1 MKALSPRID
10 KATRPKSEHPLLQ
23 RLGVEGAI
31 RRKRSTLADVAKLAG
46 VSAVTVSRALRQ
58 PDMVSSALRDRVD
71 AAVSELAYVPDV
83 AASRL
88 ASARTHSIG
97 VIVSSLTN
105 GVFADY
111 LRALHD
117 TLLPA
122 GFQVVVFSSR
132 YSSTEEEKA
141 IATLIGQHPEAII
154 IAGIDQTPHARRLL
168 ERSGVPVV
176 QTFELTDDPID
187 INVGLSQR
195 NAGYAATRFLIDQG
209 HRRIGYIAARL
220 DARAHARMA
229 GYNRAMEE
237 ACLDVDGLVSTTP
250 RPSSVG
256 AGGDMISAILDRR
269 PDLEALFCCD
279 DNLALGALF
288 ECQRRGIA
296 VPDRIS
302 IIGFNDLEF
311 AACAHPPIS
320 SVATP
325 RYEMGRLAA
334 EIVMKIIETGERP
347 ANRRI
352 DVGFAIRERGSTHR
366 PARPQPRRALSE

>member
-1 MKALSPRID
+1 MKALSRRID
-10 KATRPKSEHPLLQ
+10 KSAPLQSNIPFARPCGE
-23 RLGVEGAI
+23 GVI

-58 PDMVSSALRDRVD
+58 PGMVSAALRDRID

-168 ERSGVPVV
+168 ERSGVPVI

-195 NAGYAATRFLIDQG
+195 QAGYEATRFLINQG
-209 HRRIGYIAARL
+209 HRKIGYIAARL

-229 GYNRAMEE
+229 GYHRAMEE
-237 ACLDVDGLVSTTP
+237 ARLDVSGLVSTTP
-250 RPSSVG
+250 RPSSMS
-256 AGGDMISAILDRR
+256 AGGELISSILDRR
-269 PDLEALFCCD
+269 ADLEALFCCD

-288 ECQRRGIA
+288 ECQRRGIV

-325 RYEMGRLAA
+325 RYEMGRLAS
-334 EIVMKIIETGERP
+334 EIVMTIIETGERP

-352 DVGFAIRERGSTHR
+352 DVGFAIRERGSTL
-366 PARPQPRRALSE
+366 PLARPQSRRVLSE

>member
-1 MKALSPRID
+1 MNDGGKPF
-10 KATRPKSEHPLLQ
+10 SEA
-23 RLGVEGAI
+23 AI
-31 RRKRSTLADVAKLAG
+31 RRRRNTLADVAKLAG

-58 PDMVSSALRDRVD
+58 PKMVSPALRQRIN
-71 AAVSELAYVPDV
+71 AAVAELAYVPDV

-88 ASARTHSIG
+88 ASTRTYTIG
-97 VIVSSLTN
+97 VIVSSLSN

-111 LRALHD
+111 LRALQD

-132 YSSTEEEKA
+132 YSPVEEEKV

-195 NAGYAATRFLIDQG
+195 DAGYAASRFLIDQG
-209 HRRIGYIAARL
+209 HRRIGFVAARM
-220 DARAHARMA
+220 DTRARARMA
-229 GYNRAMEE
+229 GYQRAMDE
-237 ACLDVDGLVSTTP
+237 AQLDTRGLVATTL
-250 RPSSVG
+250 RPSGATVG
-256 AGGDMISAILDRR
+256 GELSAAILDSR
-269 PDLEALFCCD
+269 PDVDALFCCD

-288 ECQRRGIA
+288 ECQRREIA
-296 VPDRIS
+296 VPDQLS

-311 AACAHPPIS
+311 AARAHPPIS

-325 RYEMGRLAA
+325 RSEMGRLAA
-334 EIVMKIIETGERP
+334 EIVMKIIDTGERP
-347 ANRRI
+347 AERRV
-352 DVGFAIRERGSTHR
+352 DVGFAIRARGSTR
-366 PARPQPRRALSE
+366 SAVPQELPRADAYRV

>member
-1 MKALSPRID
+1 M
-10 KATRPKSEHPLLQ
+10 
-23 RLGVEGAI
+23 
-31 RRKRSTLADVAKLAG
+31 AG
-46 VSAVTVSRALRQ
+46 VSAVTVSRALRR
-58 PDMVSSALRDRVD
+58 PEMVSAALRDRID

-122 GFQVVVFSSR
+122 GFQVVIFSTR
-132 YSSTEEEKA
+132 YSSTEEEKV

-168 ERSGVPVV
+168 EHSGVPVV

-187 INVGLSQR
+187 VNVGLSQR
-195 NAGYAATRFLIDQG
+195 QAGYEATRFLIERG

-220 DARAHARMA
+220 DARAHARLA
-229 GYNRAMEE
+229 GYTRAMSE
-237 ACLDVDGLVSTTP
+237 AGLNMDGLVATTP
-250 RPSSVG
+250 RPSAVG
-256 AGGDMISAILDRR
+256 VGSELLCTILQAHG
-269 PDLEALFCCD
+269 DLEALFCCD

-288 ECQRRGIA
+288 ECQRRNIP
-296 VPDRIS
+296 VPDEIS

-311 AACAHPPIS
+311 AACAHPPLS

-334 EIVMKIIETGERP
+334 EIVMKMIETGERP
-347 ANRRI
+347 AERRI
-352 DVGFAIRERGSTHR
+352 DVGFSIRERGSTSR
-366 PARPQPRRALSE
+366 RLGAVTRRAISE

>member
-1 MKALSPRID
+1 M
-10 KATRPKSEHPLLQ
+10 
-23 RLGVEGAI
+23 
-31 RRKRSTLADVAKLAG
+31 AG
-46 VSAVTVSRALRQ
+46 VSAVTVSRALRR
-58 PDMVSSALRDRVD
+58 PEMVSAALRERVD
-71 AAVSELAYVPDV
+71 AAVRELAYVPDV

-111 LRALHD
+111 LRALHN

-122 GFQVVVFSSR
+122 GFQVVIFSTR
-132 YSSTEEEKA
+132 YSSTEEEKV

-168 ERSGVPVV
+168 EHSGVPVV

-195 NAGYAATRFLIDQG
+195 QAGYEATRFLIERG

-220 DARAHARMA
+220 DARAHARLA
-229 GYNRAMEE
+229 GYTRAMTE
-237 ACLDVDGLVSTTP
+237 AGLDTDGLVATTP
-250 RPSSVG
+250 RPSAVG
-256 AGGDMISAILDRR
+256 VGGELLGAILQHHAG
-269 PDLEALFCCD
+269 LEALFCCD

-288 ECQRRGIA
+288 ECQRRAIP
-296 VPDRIS
+296 VPEQIS

-311 AACAHPPIS
+311 AASAHPPLS

-325 RYEMGRLAA
+325 RYDMGRLAA
-334 EIVMKIIETGERP
+334 EIVMKVIETGERP
-347 ANRRI
+347 AERRI
-352 DVGFAIRERGSTHR
+352 DVGFSIRERGSTSRR
-366 PARPQPRRALSE
+366 PSARTRRAISE

>member
-1 MKALSPRID
+1 M
-10 KATRPKSEHPLLQ
+10 
-23 RLGVEGAI
+23 
-31 RRKRSTLADVAKLAG
+31 
-46 VSAVTVSRALRQ
+46 TVSRALRH
-58 PDMVSSALRDRVD
+58 PGMVSAALRDRID

-88 ASARTHSIG
+88 ASARTHAIG

-117 TLLPA
+117 TLLPG

-132 YSSTEEEKA
+132 YSADEEEKV

-195 NAGYAATRFLIDQG
+195 EAGYAATRYLIDRG
-209 HRRIGYIAARL
+209 HRGIGYTAARL
-220 DARAHARMA
+220 DARANARMA
-229 GYNRAMEE
+229 GYYRAMEE
-237 ACLDVDGLVSTTP
+237 ARLDTDGLASTTP
-250 RPSSVG
+250 RPSSVS
-256 AGGDMISAILDRR
+256 AGGELLSNILDRR

-296 VPDRIS
+296 VPGQIA

-334 EIVMKIIETGERP
+334 EIVMKVIETGERP

-352 DVGFAIRERGSTHR
+352 DVGFTIRERGSTLPLAQR
-366 PARPQPRRALSE
+366 QSRRALSE

>member
-1 MKALSPRID
+1 MKALSRRID
-10 KATRPKSEHPLLQ
+10 KFAPLQSNIPFCKSCA
-23 RLGVEGAI
+23 EGII

-58 PDMVSSALRDRVD
+58 PGMVSAALRDRVD

-168 ERSGVPVV
+168 ERSGVPVI

-195 NAGYAATRFLIDQG
+195 QAGYEATRFLIDQG
-209 HRRIGYIAARL
+209 HRKIGYIAARL

-237 ACLDVDGLVSTTP
+237 ARLDVGGLVSTTP
-250 RPSSVG
+250 RPSSVS
-256 AGGDMISAILDRR
+256 AGGELIASILDRR
-269 PDLEALFCCD
+269 ADLEALFCCD

-288 ECQRRGIA
+288 ECQRRRIA
-296 VPDRIS
+296 VPDQIS
-302 IIGFNDLEF
+302 LIGFNDLEF
-311 AACAHPPIS
+311 AACAYPPIS

-325 RYEMGRLAA
+325 RYEMGRLAS
-334 EIVMKIIETGERP
+334 EIVMRIIETGERP

-352 DVGFAIRERGSTHR
+352 DVGFAIQERGSTL
-366 PARPQPRRALSE
+366 PLARPQSRRALSE

>member
-1 MKALSPRID
+1 
-10 KATRPKSEHPLLQ
+10 
-23 RLGVEGAI
+23 
-31 RRKRSTLADVAKLAG
+31 VAKLAG
-46 VSAVTVSRALRQ
+46 VSAVTVSRALRH
-58 PDMVSSALRDRVD
+58 PSMVSPILRERIDT
-71 AAVSELAYVPDV
+71 AVRELAYVPDV

-88 ASARTHSIG
+88 ASARTHAIG

-132 YSSTEEEKA
+132 YSADEEEKV

-168 ERSGVPVV
+168 ERSGVPVI

-195 NAGYAATRFLIDQG
+195 EGGYAATRYLIDAG
-209 HRRIGYIAARL
+209 HRRIGYVAARL

-229 GYNRAMEE
+229 GYHRAMEE
-237 ACLDVDGLVSTTP
+237 SRLSTDGLVATTP
-250 RPSSVG
+250 QPSSVG
-256 AGGDMISAILDRR
+256 AGGELLGTILGRC

-347 ANRRI
+347 ADRRI
-352 DVGFAIRERGSTHR
+352 DVGFSIRKRGSTLPVAH
-366 PARPQPRRALSE
+366 PQSRRALSE

>member
-1 MKALSPRID
+1 MGFD
-10 KATRPKSEHPLLQ
+10 T
-23 RLGVEGAI
+23 EGII

-46 VSAVTVSRALRQ
+46 VSAVTVSRALRH
-58 PDMVSSALRDRVD
+58 PGMVSATLRDRVD
-71 AAVSELAYVPDV
+71 AAVAELAYVPDV

-88 ASARTHSIG
+88 ASARTHAIG

-132 YSSTEEEKA
+132 YSAEEEEKV

-168 ERSGVPVV
+168 ERSGVPVI

-195 NAGYAATRFLIDQG
+195 EAGYAATRYLIDRG
-209 HRRIGYIAARL
+209 HRRIGYTAARL

-229 GYNRAMEE
+229 GYHRAMDE
-237 ACLDVDGLVSTTP
+237 AGLATDGLVATTP
-250 RPSSVG
+250 SPSSVS
-256 AGGDMISAILDRR
+256 AGGKLLSAILDRHA
-269 PDLEALFCCD
+269 DVEAVFCCD
-279 DNLALGALF
+279 DNLALGTLF
-288 ECQRRGIA
+288 ECQRRGIP

-325 RYEMGRLAA
+325 RHEMGRLAA

-347 ANRRI
+347 ASRRI
-352 DVGFAIRERGSTHR
+352 DVGFIIRERGSTLP
-366 PARPQPRRALSE
+366 PARPAARSLG

>member
-1 MKALSPRID
+1 MAR
-10 KATRPKSEHPLLQ
+10 
-23 RLGVEGAI
+23 
-31 RRKRSTLADVAKLAG
+31 LAG
-46 VSAVTVSRALRQ
+46 VSAVTVSRALRH
-58 PDMVSSALRDRVD
+58 PKMVSAALRNRIN
-71 AAVSELAYVPDV
+71 AAVAELAYVPDV

-88 ASARTHSIG
+88 ASTRTYTVG
-97 VIVSSLTN
+97 AIVSSLSN

-111 LRALHD
+111 LRALQD

-132 YSSTEEEKA
+132 YSAVEEEKVV
-141 IATLIGQHPEAII
+141 ATLIGQHPEAII

-168 ERSGVPVV
+168 EQSGVPVV

-195 NAGYAATRFLIDQG
+195 DAGYAACRFLIDRG
-209 HRRIGYIAARL
+209 HRRIGFIAARM
-220 DARAHARMA
+220 DARATARMA
-229 GYNRAMEE
+229 GYIRAMEE
-237 ACLDVDGLVSTTP
+237 AQLNTSGLVSTTL
-250 RPSSVG
+250 RASGATVG
-256 AGGDMISAILDRR
+256 GELLAEILERR
-269 PDLEALFCCD
+269 PDIEALFCCD

-288 ECQRRGIA
+288 ESQRRGIA
-296 VPDRIS
+296 VPDRLS

-325 RYEMGRLAA
+325 RYEMGRRAA

-347 ANRRI
+347 AERRI
-352 DVGFAIRERGSTHR
+352 DVGFVIRERSSTLPSR
-366 PARPQPRRALSE
+366 QPPLPTATSQTSEPV

>member
-1 MKALSPRID
+1 
-10 KATRPKSEHPLLQ
+10 
-23 RLGVEGAI
+23 
-31 RRKRSTLADVAKLAG
+31 LADVARLAG

-58 PDMVSSALRDRVD
+58 PSMVSTALRDRVD

-88 ASARTHSIG
+88 ASARTHTIG

-122 GFQVVVFSSR
+122 GFQVAVFSSR
-132 YSSTEEEKA
+132 YSSSEEEKVV
-141 IATLIGQHPEAII
+141 ATLIGQHPEAII

-187 INVGLSQR
+187 VNVGLSQR
-195 NAGYAATRFLIDQG
+195 QGGHEATRFLIEHG

-229 GYNRAMEE
+229 GYHRAMEE
-237 ACLDVDGLVSTTP
+237 AGLPTEGLVATTP

-256 AGGDMISAILDRR
+256 AGGELLGIILDRGSS
-269 PDLEALFCCD
+269 LEALFCCD

-296 VPDRIS
+296 VPDRIA

-325 RYEMGRLAA
+325 RYEMGQLAA
-334 EIVMKIIETGERP
+334 EIVMKMIETGERP
-347 ANRRI
+347 ASRCI
-352 DVGFAIRERGSTHR
+352 DVGFAIRARGTTRPMAERQ
-366 PARPQPRRALSE
+366 ARRASSE

>member
-1 MKALSPRID
+1 MKALSLRID
-10 KATRPKSEHPLLQ
+10 KFAHCNQTPLSQ
-23 RLGVEGAI
+23 SCAEGVI

-58 PDMVSSALRDRVD
+58 PGMVSAALRDRVD

-168 ERSGVPVV
+168 ERSGVPVI

-195 NAGYAATRFLIDQG
+195 QAGYEATRFLIDQG
-209 HRRIGYIAARL
+209 HRKIGYIAARL

-237 ACLDVDGLVSTTP
+237 ARLDVGGLVSTTP
-250 RPSSVG
+250 RPSSVS
-256 AGGDMISAILDRR
+256 AGGELISSILDRR
-269 PDLEALFCCD
+269 ADLEALFCCD

-288 ECQRRGIA
+288 ECQRRRIA
-296 VPDRIS
+296 VPDQIS
-302 IIGFNDLEF
+302 LIGFNDLEF
-311 AACAHPPIS
+311 AACAYPPIS

-325 RYEMGRLAA
+325 RYEMGRLAS
-334 EIVMKIIETGERP
+334 EIVMRIIETGERP

-352 DVGFAIRERGSTHR
+352 DVGFAIQERGSTL
-366 PARPQPRRALSE
+366 PLARQQSRHALSE